1 MQCRLLSYKVQH
13 FFKLKKVS
21 FYYLTFLR
29 TLRNSSKYIFYCY
42 WLMNC
47 YFLIVFFGNKNQNRS
62 IIHLEASVFFLFIA
76 QNSICYK
83 SHANLQE
90 RDHTQSL
97 VWWTLWS
104 LTFNGL
110 WERRRLLLTS
120 SQNNLSILIFP
131 NSDFLRMEIL
141 SNVVHLRCNR
151 NEKKKNLG
159 HNIVIGFCI
168 IYSIHLY
175 LLVWRKHFDL
185 LENCAVHSKTP

>member
-1 MQCRLLSYKVQH
+1 MEIFLGHLEIHQSLSFIAV
-13 FFKLKKVS
+13 L
-21 FYYLTFLR
+21 
-29 TLRNSSKYIFYCY
+29 ID
-42 WLMNC
+42 C
-47 YFLIVFFGNKNQNRS
+47 YFLLQFFFCNKNQNRS

-151 NEKKKNLG
+151 HEKK
-159 HNIVIGFCI
+159 IFSVIILLLDFVYY

>member
-1 MQCRLLSYKVQH
+1 M
-13 FFKLKKVS
+13 
-21 FYYLTFLR
+21 TFLR

-42 WLMNC
+42 CLMNC

-83 SHANLQE
+83 SHANLQK

-110 WERRRLLLTS
+110 WERLRLLLTS

-151 NEKKKNLG
+151 HEK
-159 HNIVIGFCI
+159 IFSVIILLLDFVVV
-168 IYSIHLY
+168 YSI
-175 LLVWRKHFDL
+175 LVYMYTCLKKAFWPFRKL
-185 LENCAVHSKTP
+185 CCAQ